1 MRNVVIRKLAF
12 ATMGLALIFSCI
24 AGAKHFWRG
33 QTMPLDKVTQTWGA
47 ELFDSKKFR
56 DGDIAVRAKMASAL
70 LRSNPFKGKTPEEV
84 RSELGN
90 WDGYYFSDMFPA
102 YIIQDGRTQSG
113 GTWQIVFLLDRKQRV
128 SEVIVHK
135 NE

>member
-1 MRNVVIRKLAF
+1 MKKKLAF
-12 ATMGLALIFSCI
+12 ASMCLVLIFCCF

-33 QTMPLDKVTQTWGA
+33 QTMPLEKVAQTWGSEA
-47 ELFDSKKFR
+47 FDAKKFKE
-56 DGDIAVRAKMASAL
+56 GDIAVRAKMASVM
-70 LRSNPFKGKTPEEV
+70 LRSNPLKGKTSEEV
-84 RSELGN
+84 RSELGS

-113 GTWQIVFLLDRKQRV
+113 GTWQIVLLLDRKQRV